1 MSSMHYDL
9 NNTSSELPTH
19 SDVSTFDGDIS
30 LDSTGNTGTTG
41 TTGTSGNAPKWDG
54 QQLKDAVTQ
63 NAAAAYDTVQN
74 HPITQNVVNH
84 PITQNVVNGP
94 VATSIKNEA
103 GATASEFS
111 DLAGS
116 RQQPSYTA
124 ANDTPLTH
132 YHSFFYTLLS
142 WKNKRATGV
151 TFASVI
157 VFIFACRYLPILRY
171 LLKITWMTLG
181 VVTLAEA
188 SSTALMGSS
197 VAGTVR
203 PRRYYK
209 IPKETLESSL
219 DDLEN
224 LINFFVIEG
233 QRIVFAENIP
243 VTAAAFVSAFLTY
256 YLIKLLPF
264 WGMSLLSTCVIFLG
278 PLIYLENKQL
288 IDSQLQNAS
297 NVIGHQ
303 TSQIK
308 DLTVEHTSKGLDTVK
323 QYTGTATA
331 KAQELVGSAK
341 QKIPQPATSTST
353 GSSTGIS
360 TGTGKAPVKEN
371 DFPSAPKTEFPA
383 SSMTSVNEF
392 NQAQTDIPRFNQT
405 QQTDIPRFDQ
415 TQTDIPRFG
424 QVHADVPPS
433 SRATY
438 ESVA

>member
-9 NNTSSELPTH
+9 NNTSMELPTH
-19 SDVSTFDGDIS
+19 TDVSTFDGDTS
-30 LDSTGNTGTTG
+30 TGTTG
-41 TTGTSGNAPKWDG
+41 TTGNAPKWDG
-54 QQLKDAVTQ
+54 QQLKDAVTN

-111 DLAGS
+111 DLASS

-151 TFASVI
+151 TFATAI

-188 SSTALMGSS
+188 SSNALMGSS
-197 VAGTVR
+197 VAGAVR
-203 PRRYYK
+203 PRRYYT

-243 VTAAAFVSAFLTY
+243 VTAAAFLSAFLTY

-278 PLIYLENKQL
+278 PLIYLENKGL
-288 IDSQLQNAS
+288 IDAQLENAS

-308 DLTVEHTSKGLDTVK
+308 DLTAQHTSKGLDTVK

-331 KAQELVGSAK
+331 KAQEFVGSAR
-341 QKIPQPATSTST
+341 QKIPQPATGTTST
-353 GSSTGIS
+353 NGSTTGPTGP
-360 TGTGKAPVKEN
+360 TGTGKAPFQEN
-371 DFPSAPKTEFPA
+371 DFPSAPKTDLPA
-383 SSMTSVNEF
+383 SSLTSVNEFNEF
-392 NQAQTDIPRFNQT
+392 NQAQTGI
-405 QQTDIPRFDQ
+405 
-415 TQTDIPRFG
+415 
-424 QVHADVPPS
+424 PPS
-433 SRATY
+433 AKATY
-438 ESVA
+438 EGVA